1 MSHSAPTGSKPA
13 GPRVAV
19 TLCGHDRPRCRWTRD
34 LYLRGLI
41 DAGLTVLPIDP
52 VLPAGAA
59 QAALPE
65 DVVGLCLSGGEDVAP
80 ARYGAEPDGSEPPFI
95 ERDATEF
102 ALFEQA
108 RARGLPVLAICRGF
122 QLVNVALGGSLVQQ
136 VAGHA
141 EAHGPIVAHVITAA
155 SGSLLADASGAA
167 AHQVNSYHHQAVTDA
182 TLAPGLRATARVDG
196 LIEAFEED
204 DARARPW
211 LLGVHWHPERD
222 DVAPEAKGVFRAFAA
237 AVHAAA
243 PGREPAPAA
252 AR

>member
-1 MSHSAPTGSKPA
+1 MSHSAAPSSPGGAAPA
-13 GPRVAV
+13 GHRVAV

-34 LYLRGLI
+34 LYLRGLT
-41 DAGLTVLPIDP
+41 DAGLAVVAVDPGDPI
-52 VLPAGAA
+52 PA
-59 QAALPE
+59 
-65 DVVGLCLSGGEDVAP
+65 DVAGLCLTGGEDVAP
-80 ARYGAEPDGSEPPFI
+80 ARYGADPDGSESPYL
-95 ERDATEF
+95 ERDETEF
-102 ALFEQA
+102 ALFAHA
-108 RARGLPVLAICRGF
+108 RTRGLPILAICRGF
-122 QLVNVALGGSLVQQ
+122 QLVNVALGGSLVQH

-141 EAHGPIVAHVITAA
+141 EAHGPIVRHVITAA
-155 SGSLLADASGAA
+155 PGSLLAEASGSV

-204 DARARPW
+204 EARARPW
-211 LLGVHWHPERD
+211 LVAVQWHPERD